1 MKYYF
6 CIDIPWENTYIET
19 YDNLEELKKENK
31 RYMKNNN
38 NWYIIKGEE
47 IEDGEKWKELKTQ

>member
-47 IEDGEKWKELKTQ
+47 IEDGEK